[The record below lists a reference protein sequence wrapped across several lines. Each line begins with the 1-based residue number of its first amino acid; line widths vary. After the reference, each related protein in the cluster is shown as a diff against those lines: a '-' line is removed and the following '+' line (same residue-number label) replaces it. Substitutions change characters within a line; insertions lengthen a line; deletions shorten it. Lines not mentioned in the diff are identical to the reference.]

1 MWSSDKEDEMKEF
14 VVISD
19 VLHDTVAAH
28 AGVKKVSPFS
38 ETLQK
43 VIIHPS
49 FLPSLPPAPSLP
61 AGRYHC
67 ESESGEGTLSKTSTE
82 SYQQNQT

>member
-38 ETLQK
+38 ETLQN

-49 FLPSLPPAPSLP
+49 FLPSLPPASLQ
-61 AGRYHC
+61 GDIIVRVNQVKVR
-67 ESESGEGTLSKTSTE
+67 SVKQVRKVISKSKRDK
-82 SYQQNQT
+82 